1 MNRNSGRIRMKSRAF
16 SLLLIMGLSVL
27 VSACIPSEKPPP
39 SEEENGVAPA
49 PPATSEAQNAPT
61 PERLVEE
68 WTKLTRNATD
78 LVTTGQHDQLVRALA
93 KASDTALLPL
103 LDMVADDALNPWAR
117 VVTVQAIEGYM
128 SSAYLERLTGLIHD
142 STDATTRSSAVVLL
156 TNIDDPSVEEELR
169 GLLED
174 KERRVSFSALRGLAL
189 LGDAD
194 TRKLMITSYDH
205 EETPRNEKAAI
216 LAILSES
223 PQADELIFL
232 TKVALDADTPT
243 YSRIPVMESLA
254 RHGDESVILDLKNAE
269 EEATTPEEKVLLQ
282 ELLQSIEGRLGQGM
296 PEVTTK
302 AEVSDQ

>member
-1 MNRNSGRIRMKSRAF
+1 MNRNFGRIRMKSRAF

-27 VSACIPSEKPPP
+27 VPACIPSETPPP
-39 SEEENGVAPA
+39 PEEENGVAPA
-49 PPATSEAQNAPT
+49 PPETSEAQSAPT

-68 WTKLTRNATD
+68 WAKLTRNATD
-78 LVTTGQHDQLVRALA
+78 LVATSQHDQLVRALA

-103 LDMVADDALNPWAR
+103 LDMVADDELNPWAR

-128 SSAYLERLTGLIHD
+128 STAYLERLTGLIHD
-142 STDATTRSSAVVLL
+142 STDATTRSSAVALL
-156 TNIDDPSVEEELR
+156 TNIDDPRVEKELR

-174 KERRVSFSALRGLAL
+174 KERRVWFSARRGLAL

-194 TRKLMITSYDH
+194 TRKLMITSYDD
-205 EETPRNEKAAI
+205 EETQRNEKAAI
-216 LAILSES
+216 LAILSED
-223 PQADELIFL
+223 PQADELEFL
-232 TKVALDADTPT
+232 TRVALDADTPT
-243 YSRIPVMESLA
+243 YSRIPVMDSLA

-269 EEATTPEEKVLLQ
+269 EEATAPEEKVLLQ
-282 ELLQSIEGRLGQGM
+282 QLLQSIEARLGQSM